1 MKLQVFQKDFGTA
14 TGSSFMSDAIS
25 DIVIID
31 DFLPEDLRQKLIA
44 PDREFKSID
53 EVYYAGDT
61 GFIAKAEQEIITTVL
76 KNKLPV
82 DFRDYQCRLRRT
94 RPENQKTAESFI
106 HTDHFA
112 EYSAILYL
120 NDGVGKK
127 GEPTG
132 TYFWESKL
140 TKSKGMRTEEMKKMY
155 KDLMLVNKMTFE
167 LENWDCWSKMDQKA
181 NRLVFFPS
189 RLYHSPPLIDIEMGE
204 RVTLDIF
211 LNLKFDFKYKKREK
225 T

>member
-1 MKLQVFQKDFGTA
+1 
-14 TGSSFMSDAIS
+14 MSEI
-25 DIVIID
+25 IIID
-31 DFLPEDLRQKLIA
+31 DFLPEDLRQKLIV
-44 PDREFKSID
+44 PDRDFKRIE

-61 GFIAKAEQEIITTVL
+61 GFITAEENEIIAATL
-76 KNKLPV
+76 KNKLPISFT
-82 DFRDYQCRLRRT
+82 DFQCRLRRT
-94 RPENQKTAESFI
+94 RPENQKKTESFI

-120 NDGVGKK
+120 NDGVGKN

-140 TKSKGMRTEEMKKMY
+140 TKSKGIRTEEMKKMY

-167 LENWDCWSKMDQKA
+167 LENWTCWSKMDQKA
-181 NRLVFFPS
+181 NRLVLFPS
-189 RLYHSPPLIDIEMGE
+189 KFFHSPPLIDIEMGE

-211 LNLKFDFKYKKREK
+211 LNLKFEFKYQKRPS
-225 T
+225 